1 MKKTVS
7 GLMFPI
13 RILLRHGGPALQKHG
28 GSWQQKI
35 LIGWEDMFGL
45 VLIIV
50 VSPHHTSG
58 QISTLISALWICAG
72 FQKIFITTI
81 KAGGPIMMYCIFHR
95 IGTGEIKEINLLMF
109 G

>member
-7 GLMFPI
+7 GLMFPT
-13 RILLRHGGPALQKHG
+13 RILQRHGGPALPKHG
-28 GSWQQKI
+28 GNWQQKI

-50 VSPHHTSG
+50 VSQHPTSG
-58 QISTLISALWICAG
+58 QISIRISALWICAD

-81 KAGGPIMMYCIFHR
+81 KVGGPIMTYCISHH
-95 IGTGEIKEINLLMF
+95 IGIGEIKEINQ
-109 G
+109 